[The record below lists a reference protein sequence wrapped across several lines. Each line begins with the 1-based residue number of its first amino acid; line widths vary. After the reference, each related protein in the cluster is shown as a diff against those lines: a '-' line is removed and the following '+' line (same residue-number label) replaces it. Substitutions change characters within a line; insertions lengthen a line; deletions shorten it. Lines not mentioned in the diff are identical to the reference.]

1 MSFMETYPSIF
12 EFRSRCYGT
21 SLWVIP
27 DLSIQAIKNNDWD
40 REGPRYLTDR
50 LPLGEYP
57 SWLEFPVVFHPIPG
71 SQGKKL
77 RDVMD
82 MTCLYCYLISQRLK
96 DILTA
101 NGVAGW
107 KTYPVRVF
115 DNKDI
120 EIPGYYGFSV
130 TGRGGR
136 VIYTNDDQIP
146 RSPEEALYDIRQWD
160 GSDIFFIIG
169 GGIWMTER
177 VYRLLK
183 KEKVT
188 ALEDW
193 PAEKLMTVIDHD

>member
-1 MSFMETYPSIF
+1 
-12 EFRSRCYGT
+12 
-21 SLWVIP
+21 
-27 DLSIQAIKNNDWD
+27 
-40 REGPRYLTDR
+40 
-50 LPLGEYP
+50 
-57 SWLEFPVVFHPIPG
+57 
-71 SQGKKL
+71 
-77 RDVMD
+77 MD

-101 NGVAGW
+101 NGVTGW
-107 KTYPVRVF
+107 KTYPARVF
-115 DNKDI
+115 DNKGN
-120 EIPGYYGFSV
+120 EISGYYGFSV

-136 VIYTNDDQIP
+136 VIYINDDQIP

-183 KEKVT
+183 KENVT